1 MMTML
6 AACDVGHS
14 GVKGY
19 MDGQEARAAWKKGIR
34 PKKQKIPGSCWFN
47 NCETT
52 TLVKTQ
58 KNGVVIIIA

>member
-1 MMTML
+1 
-6 AACDVGHS
+6 
-14 GVKGY
+14 
-19 MDGQEARAAWKKGIR
+19 MDKKHAQHGKKGIR

-52 TLVKTQ
+52 TLVKTK

>member
-19 MDGQEARAAWKKGIR
+19 RMDKKHAQHGKKGIR

-52 TLVKTQ
+52 TLVKTK